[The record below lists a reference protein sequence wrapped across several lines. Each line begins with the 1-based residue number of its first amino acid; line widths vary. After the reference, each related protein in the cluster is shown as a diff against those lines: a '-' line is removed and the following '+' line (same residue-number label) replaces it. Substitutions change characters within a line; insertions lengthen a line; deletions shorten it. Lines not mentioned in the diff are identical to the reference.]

1 MIIILLTLTLG
12 ETVLAVAVHRYFYDG
27 VKDTLIEHAEDANTL
42 YRRFND
48 RIILNHWSNSLSEV
62 LDNFRL
68 NNTTLFIYDADG
80 GMVAS
85 STGVIS
91 SSTIK
96 PDSRLLE
103 GDSASHVEY
112 LPQTKEKVMSV
123 YYPIQIKGKPFILR
137 YVSSLAQIDRELLL
151 ILIVSLISGAGIALL
166 VFFVSLKLAQSI
178 VMPIKHII
186 NVSSKMAMG
195 NFSLRMKDN
204 YRNELGALARTLN
217 VMADE
222 IQKNERLQNTFISSI
237 SHELLTP
244 LTGIKGWSETMLMNK
259 DTTPE
264 EFREG
269 LNVISKESDRL
280 KQLVGDLLDLSKL
293 KQNTLVLNRR
303 MTRLDEVLK
312 QAIASVRIKAAAKGC
327 HVIVNSSKKLTA
339 EVDGNRL
346 QQVIVNLLDN
356 AIKFSDANKQI
367 SAELEE
373 DETTIQLS
381 VKDWGIIVDSQE
393 IPKLTD
399 PFYQTH
405 ANGRGSGLGL
415 AISKNIIDL
424 HGGRLSITSTPEAG
438 TEAVIV
444 LPKNIKAN

>member
-1 MIIILLTLTLG
+1 MIIIMLTLTLG
-12 ETVLAVAVHRYFYDG
+12 ETVLAVAVHHYFYG
-27 VKDTLIEHAEDANTL
+27 GIRDTLIEHAEDANTL

-62 LDNFRL
+62 MDNFRL
-68 NNTTLFIYDADG
+68 KGTTLFIYNADG
-80 GMVAS
+80 SMIAS

-91 SSTIK
+91 SSSIK
-96 PDSRLLE
+96 TDSELL
-103 GDSASHVEY
+103 GGNPLSRVEY
-112 LPQTKEKVMSV
+112 LPQTKEKVMSL
-123 YYPIQIKGKPFILR
+123 YYPIQIKGKLFILR
-137 YVSSLAQIDRELLL
+137 YVSSLARVDRDLLL
-151 ILIVSLISGAGIALL
+151 ILIVSLLSGVGIALL

-186 NVSSKMAMG
+186 NVSSKMAVG
-195 NFSLRMKDN
+195 NFSIRIKQD
-204 YRNELGALARTLN
+204 YRNELGVLARTLN
-217 VMADE
+217 AMADE
-222 IQKNERLQNTFISSI
+222 IQKNERLQNTFISSV
-237 SHELLTP
+237 SHDLLTP

-293 KQNTLVLNRR
+293 KQNTLALNRQK
-303 MTRLDEVLK
+303 TRLDEVLK
-312 QAIASVRIKAAAKGC
+312 QAVASVQIKAAAKGC
-327 HVIVNSSKKLTA
+327 QVIVNSSKKMIA

-356 AIKFSDANKQI
+356 AIKFSHADTQI
-367 SAELEE
+367 IADLAE
-373 DETTIQLS
+373 DEATIRLS
-381 VKDWGIIVDSQE
+381 VKDWGIIVDAKE

-399 PFYQTH
+399 PFYQTR

-415 AISKNIIDL
+415 AISKNIVDL
-424 HGGRLSITSTPEAG
+424 HGGRLSIKSTPETG
-438 TEAVIV
+438 TDAVIV
-444 LPKNIKAN
+444 LPKNIKPN